1 MSIKSQKSLNE
12 ECSEIFE
19 RSYSVKSASDDS
31 LSCDDEDEELAR
43 ELMKRMTPAFL
54 SKLRRCFKK
63 TKDKSRERDIDR
75 KIEEVMRTAAAEE
88 GVEFGPPAAAATD
101 PLWLDETSFV
111 KAVNNIFGN
120 HKYATHAHKLFR
132 MLDPLCTGK
141 ARWVRLVERLVAAGA
156 RSTGRRDAWEP
167 VECSDMVQLKHCK
180 RETIVKLL
188 NVETESTFCYVAV
201 SKGGRVGVYDGALG
215 LLHSY
220 EMFYQRTGH
229 RGRVK
234 NRWVT
239 DALYLTDVQYIMIAA
254 SDRSLTMY
262 DASTLSH
269 TALYCITGL
278 PNIPTCL
285 GYSPSRKASDSSEL
299 ALGNER
305 GQVTRMLFSQPR
317 VQFIYSKTSD
327 AINYYF
333 WMELLSPPHTSH
345 VQISSHRAHRRSVR
359 RVMYTQRDVLVSCSL
374 DNTVSVRIKH
384 VSGKLNDY
392 TFRVHRGVSCFHIV
406 PSLRLVV
413 TGGPDGLVRLWEPT
427 QSAPHATLAAPTA
440 PPVLGVAVLTQLQVV
455 MAYCGNCTIHIWDM
469 YEECLLQSLKINYP
483 FLGVIGK
490 KVEFGTYCVFPGPLR
505 KTEETLGKSASSRRG
520 SSVYPV
526 SGGGL
531 VLVSEADEGKMPD
544 RFEDDPE
551 YAKYSR
557 SEVMVTCCE
566 YACRVRVRPAGSS
579 PLPPPG
585 PARRPRR
592 PSLWDLSR
600 RSPARTPE
608 RSPQTLSPRLS
619 TPPEPPGTD
628 HTNKDL
634 DVILKKAGLE
644 GILEKNFVLMQ
655 GLKHDLHKK
664 LAELSDRNES
674 MSSAVNIGAPYL
686 ALKTYEPSAV
696 ERAEDIIEAYKRV
709 LKFIPSSTTITPT
722 ASQSSTPR
730 NSKETK

>member
-1 MSIKSQKSLNE
+1 MLKPLLGRLKRPKKKWMDCLKSDMCKRGVSE
-12 ECSEIFE
+12 EMVNDRGLWKTCCAEPS
-19 RSYSVKSASDDS
+19 
-31 LSCDDEDEELAR
+31 DDEDEELAR

-180 RETIVKLL
+180 
-188 NVETESTFCYVAV
+188 
-201 SKGGRVGVYDGALG
+201 
-215 LLHSY
+215 
-220 EMFYQRTGH
+220 
-229 RGRVK
+229 
-234 NRWVT
+234 
-239 DALYLTDVQYIMIAA
+239 DVQYIMIAA

-262 DASTLSH
+262 DPSTLSH

-278 PNIPTCL
+278 PNIPT
-285 GYSPSRKASDSSEL
+285 
-299 ALGNER
+299 
-305 GQVTRMLFSQPR
+305 
-317 VQFIYSKTSD
+317 
-327 AINYYF
+327 
-333 WMELLSPPHTSH
+333 ELLSPPHTSH

-600 RSPARTPE
+600 RSPARTPGTSNRRRQVE

-709 LKFIPSSTTITPT
+709 LKYVYHILHLYCAASTT
-722 ASQSSTPR
+722 
-730 NSKETK
+730 NSRQ